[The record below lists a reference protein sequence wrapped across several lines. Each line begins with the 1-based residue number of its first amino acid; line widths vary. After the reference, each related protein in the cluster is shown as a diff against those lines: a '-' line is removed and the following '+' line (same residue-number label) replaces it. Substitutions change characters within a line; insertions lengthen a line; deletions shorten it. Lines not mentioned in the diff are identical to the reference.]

1 MHLNNQIKNL
11 TRILK
16 RKKIKVAVAESC
28 TGGLISYNLTK
39 IPGASKYFMAGIV
52 SYSNKS
58 KIELLKVKRRTITKY
73 GAVSS
78 ETCKEMCKNLHKI
91 TKSNIT
97 VSVTGIAGPDG
108 GTKEKPI
115 GLVFIGVCS
124 KKKIEIIKLNF
135 NKKLS
140 RVNIQNQTLFKTIKL
155 IKNHEIGRAHV

>member
-108 GTKEKPI
+108 GTKKKPI

-124 KKKIEIIKLNF
+124 KKKLEIIKLNF

-140 RVNIQNQTLFKTIKL
+140 RVNIQNQTLVKTIKL
-155 IKNHEIGRAHV
+155 IKNQINIL

>member
-58 KIELLKVKRRTITKY
+58 KIELLKVRKKTITKY

-78 ETCKEMCKNLHKI
+78 ETCKEMCKNLLKI

-97 VSVTGIAGPDG
+97 VSVTGIAGPNG
-108 GTKEKPI
+108 GTKKKPI
-115 GLVFIGVCS
+115 GLVYIGVCS
-124 KKKIEIIKLNF
+124 KKKLEIIKLNF

-140 RVNIQNQTLFKTIKL
+140 RVNIQNQTLVKTIKL
-155 IKNHEIGRAHV
+155 IKNQINVL